1 MEQKSSKEKLNKDNI
16 EIKKE
21 LEIMKNNIS
30 EMSITNKKLTK
41 ELKDKENLNNLL
53 KEKENNNKSLKLEN
67 EKLNNLIKEKR
78 NNKKKFSNLVINSEI
93 NLFFE
98 QKLNNK
104 NELMNN
110 FNEAIESLEIEE
122 NNHSNLK
129 ENEVDL
135 NLNDEDLNLNDD
147 ERYSNLNQKKNI
159 TMNENGKVFKK
170 SRVKKNKKG
179 KENSK
184 EKNIFINEE
193 NINSE
198 NNNYN
203 LQSQIKSL
211 EKQNKLQEKKIN
223 ELQSIL
229 DQKNSVN
236 KDEIYLSPQKNGGE
250 MTKKQ
255 NNETDNEDKSD
266 LIDENNELKIIIND
280 LREEINIIKQSHDK
294 DIQSTIVQ
302 SNEKLLE
309 KDMIIEELTEEF
321 NKLDKE
327 YKLCCKEIIT
337 LQNHISQL
345 EKNIG
350 VEEHISNLKHI
361 INEKENIIMDFSE
374 QIKEYQSQCDDII
387 AGNSMEEKD
396 EQIKM
401 LINEVKGIRTRL
413 QNLISFE
420 GRINDFDEF
429 LDIMR
434 KIKNYIYK
442 SDDKDIKQYYEQLN
456 LLVETYELN
465 GQKFYNKI
473 IQEIFGINYE
483 EEEADGEYNNDN
495 NMQEHNDTN
504 NENENINFDPEDI
517 DYINEI
523 DINDDENYINNN
535 EGNNEE
541 IDNYEFND
549 NNEEN
554 EDEKE

>member
-1 MEQKSSKEKLNKDNI
+1 
-16 EIKKE
+16 
-21 LEIMKNNIS
+21 
-30 EMSITNKKLTK
+30 
-41 ELKDKENLNNLL
+41 
-53 KEKENNNKSLKLEN
+53 
-67 EKLNNLIKEKR
+67 
-78 NNKKKFSNLVINSEI
+78 
-93 NLFFE
+93 
-98 QKLNNK
+98 
-104 NELMNN
+104 
-110 FNEAIESLEIEE
+110 
-122 NNHSNLK
+122 
-129 ENEVDL
+129 
-135 NLNDEDLNLNDD
+135 LNLNDD
-147 ERYSNLNQKKNI
+147 EKYNNLNKKKNI
-159 TMNENGKVFKK
+159 SINENGKIFKK
-170 SRVKKNKKG
+170 SRVKRNKKG

-184 EKNIFINEE
+184 EKNININEE
-193 NINSE
+193 NTSLE

-203 LQSQIKSL
+203 LQNQIKSL

-223 ELQSIL
+223 ELQSLL
-229 DQKNSVN
+229 DKKNSVD
-236 KDEIYLSPQKNGGE
+236 KDDLYLSPQKNGGQ
-250 MTKKQ
+250 MLKKE
-255 NNETDNEDKSD
+255 NNENNNEDKDD

-280 LREEINIIKQSHDK
+280 LKEEINILKQNHDK
-294 DIQSTIVQ
+294 DIQDTIVH

-309 KDMIIEELTEEF
+309 KDLIIEELTEEF

-350 VEEHISNLKHI
+350 VEEHISNLKQI

-387 AGNSMEEKD
+387 TGNSMEEKD

-401 LINEVKGIRTRL
+401 LINEVKGIRTRI

-429 LDIMR
+429 LDIM
-434 KIKNYIYK
+434 KKVKNYINK
-442 SDDKDIKQYYEQLN
+442 SDDKEIKKYYEQLN
-456 LLVETYELN
+456 ILVETYELN

-473 IQEIFGINYE
+473 IQEIFGINYDE
-483 EEEADGEYNNDN
+483 EEGDGEYNNDN
-495 NMQEHNDTN
+495 NMQGQNDAN
-504 NENENINFDPEDI
+504 NENENINFDNEDI

-523 DINDDENYINNN
+523 DINNDENYINNN
-535 EGNNEE
+535 DDNNEE

>member
-1 MEQKSSKEKLNKDNI
+1 M
-16 EIKKE
+16 IKNE
-21 LEIMKNNIS
+21 NN
-30 EMSITNKKLTK
+30 
-41 ELKDKENLNNLL
+41 
-53 KEKENNNKSLKLEN
+53 ENNN
-67 EKLNNLIKEKR
+67 
-78 NNKKKFSNLVINSEI
+78 
-93 NLFFE
+93 
-98 QKLNNK
+98 
-104 NELMNN
+104 
-110 FNEAIESLEIEE
+110 
-122 NNHSNLK
+122 
-129 ENEVDL
+129 
-135 NLNDEDLNLNDD
+135 
-147 ERYSNLNQKKNI
+147 
-159 TMNENGKVFKK
+159 
-170 SRVKKNKKG
+170 
-179 KENSK
+179 
-184 EKNIFINEE
+184 
-193 NINSE
+193 
-198 NNNYN
+198 
-203 LQSQIKSL
+203 
-211 EKQNKLQEKKIN
+211 
-223 ELQSIL
+223 
-229 DQKNSVN
+229 
-236 KDEIYLSPQKNGGE
+236 
-250 MTKKQ
+250 
-255 NNETDNEDKSD
+255 EDKAD

-280 LREEINIIKQSHDK
+280 LNEKINILMQNHDK

-337 LQNHISQL
+337 LQNHISQI

-350 VEEHISNLKHI
+350 VEEHINNLKQI

-483 EEEADGEYNNDN
+483 EEGDGEYNNDN
-495 NMQEHNDTN
+495 NLPEQNDTN
-504 NENENINFDPEDI
+504 NENENINFVNEDI

-535 EGNNEE
+535 GDNNEE

>member
-1 MEQKSSKEKLNKDNI
+1 M
-16 EIKKE
+16 
-21 LEIMKNNIS
+21 
-30 EMSITNKKLTK
+30 
-41 ELKDKENLNNLL
+41 
-53 KEKENNNKSLKLEN
+53 
-67 EKLNNLIKEKR
+67 IKEKK
-78 NNKKKFSNLVINSEI
+78 NNKNFSNLVINSEI

-98 QKLNNK
+98 KKINNK
-104 NELMNN
+104 NELMNK
-110 FNEAIESLEIEE
+110 FNKAIESFEFED
-122 NNHSNLK
+122 NNSNNLN

-147 ERYSNLNQKKNI
+147 EKYNNLNKKKNI
-159 TMNENGKVFKK
+159 TINENGKIFKK
-170 SRVKKNKKG
+170 SRVKRNKKG

-184 EKNIFINEE
+184 EKNIIINEE
-193 NINSE
+193 NIDSE

-203 LQSQIKSL
+203 LLNQIKSL

-229 DQKNSVN
+229 DKKNSVN
-236 KDEIYLSPQKNGGE
+236 KDEIYLSPQKNRGE
-250 MTKKQ
+250 MTKKE
-255 NNETDNEDKSD
+255 NNENDNEDKAD
-266 LIDENNELKIIIND
+266 LIDENNELKLIIND
-280 LREEINIIKQSHDK
+280 LKEKINILKQNHDK

-337 LQNHISQL
+337 LQNHNSQL

-350 VEEHISNLKHI
+350 VEEHINNLKQI

-401 LINEVKGIRTRL
+401 LINEVKGIRSRL

-483 EEEADGEYNNDN
+483 EEEGDGEYNIDN
-495 NMQEHNDTN
+495 NIQEQNDAN
-504 NENENINFDPEDI
+504 NENENINFDNEDI

-523 DINDDENYINNN
+523 DINDDENYINNK
-535 EGNNEE
+535 EVNNED
-541 IDNYEFND
+541 IDNFEFND
-549 NNEEN
+549 NNDEN